1 MKLDEHHEY
10 RFKKKHGHELMPG
23 STQIQCQRLVGATVG
38 GQRQKSR
45 PSPAW
50 IGPRIPRRDHDME
63 TVWKLTTAIQS
74 HTIGISTF
82 DKNKNS
88 TTCH

>member
-1 MKLDEHHEY
+1 MNIMNIVL
-10 RFKKKHGHELMPG
+10 KKKHGHELMPG

-82 DKNKNS
+82 DNNKNS